1 MQWSKGRHSRC
12 LYRTNHVEQAK
23 QVCDFYKLCTV
34 KARVELQ
41 NAERPHGKLLQSCS
55 MTFNKGDYTFNFSQY
70 ITIPHTV
77 TSRRRSRLPLTEKDP
92 HTFLWW
98 KLLRSDKLI
107 PHRITQTIHVIH
119 HRITSGTF
127 IKLHVIRRKFNLF
140 SSDAQT
146 HLCPFDDLKNME
158 HCYRVSQGVE
168 K

>member
-92 HTFLWW
+92 HFSVM
-98 KLLRSDKLI
+98 K
-107 PHRITQTIHVIH
+107 
-119 HRITSGTF
+119 TSPF
-127 IKLHVIRRKFNLF
+127 R
-140 SSDAQT
+140 QT
-146 HLCPFDDLKNME
+146 HTPQDNPDHTCHTPQDNLGYF
-158 HCYRVSQGVE
+158 H
-168 K
+168 